1 MRIESHSHATRD
13 RKESSPFTFLPAAI
27 LTFGALPFLAQNATA
42 ADERPEA
49 TPAEGAFIRAEST
62 VGAAFVNGIGGAPAT
77 DAHDWSPFADG
88 FKNALDKPGAGWTVR
103 SLQWGEERGRDDYEE
118 ALDHDGIRENL
129 KSLIRDE
136 LLTRFENHITM
147 LERLH
152 RGIYPIS

>member
-1 MRIESHSHATRD
+1 MTTPPSCTLNCISTGNFLLLGEFSAIGAYEKVIAARPATSVAFDLTRILGEHWRSVD
-13 RKESSPFTFLPAAI
+13 R
-27 LTFGALPFLAQNATA
+27 LT
-42 ADERPEA
+42 
-49 TPAEGAFIRAEST
+49 
-62 VGAAFVNGIGGAPAT
+62 AFVNEIGGAPAT

-136 LLTRFENHITM
+136 LLTRVENHITM

>member
-1 MRIESHSHATRD
+1 MCAAIRSYPRPAIPRAVSRIARSKSGVTHETPPTASHRFITITGTPVRASRSITGSGVS
-13 RKESSPFTFLPAAI
+13 ESS
-27 LTFGALPFLAQNATA
+27 
-42 ADERPEA
+42 
-49 TPAEGAFIRAEST
+49 S
-62 VGAAFVNGIGGAPAT
+62 APAT

-103 SLQWGEERGRDDYEE
+103 SLQGGEERGRDDYEE

-136 LLTRFENHITM
+136 LLTRVENHITM